1 MSQWVSFQSAASNS
15 REVLTSIGT
24 NSDINVGAP
33 ITACFT
39 VFVFTKNQEATL
51 FSTAD
56 ARGRDQPLELLIGR

>member
-24 NSDINVGAP
+24 NSDINVGSP

-39 VFVFTKNQEATL
+39 VFVFTKNEEGTL
-51 FSTAD
+51 FSTVES
-56 ARGRDQPLELLIGR
+56 RGDTRPLQLIIGR